1 MNIAE
6 YLANIG
12 EKKYRITQIEKAL
25 YKEFVHNFDEI
36 TTLPKDLRE
45 KLKQEFPFSSLKI
58 KLEKASKNKQTEK
71 VIFETKDDYQVE
83 SVLMRHLTGRITL
96 CVSCQV
102 GCPNKCLF
110 CATGK
115 LGLTRDLKTEEIIDQ
130 YLYFARK
137 LKKEGKRINN
147 IVFMGMGEPFLNY
160 ENVLHA
166 VEILNNPHKIGLG
179 FRHITIST
187 CGIIP
192 GIRKFMAEGIQVNL
206 AISLHAP
213 NDKLR
218 TELMP
223 INKAYP
229 LIELM
234 ETLDKYIKKTSRRIF
249 YEYIM
254 LKGKN
259 DSAKEAQELGK
270 LLQGKLAHVNLIP
283 YNPIDTDDPL
293 QQSEEAE
300 IRKFQKV
307 LQKYGVPSTVRASL
321 GDDIDAA
328 CGQLIAKK

>member
-1 MNIAE
+1 MTIAE
-6 YLANIG
+6 YLENIG

-25 YKEFVHNFDEI
+25 YKEFVQNFDEI
-36 TTLPKDLRE
+36 TTFSKYLRE

-83 SVLMRHLTGRITL
+83 SVLMRHLTARITL

-115 LGLTRDLKTEEIIDQ
+115 LGLTRDLTTQEIIDQ
-130 YLYFARK
+130 YLHFARK
-137 LKKEGKRINN
+137 LKKENKKINN

-192 GIRKFMAEGIQVNL
+192 GIRKFMEEGIQVNL

-213 NDKLR
+213 NDELR
-218 TELMP
+218 TKLMP

-229 LIELM
+229 LADLM
-234 ETLDKYIKKTSRRIF
+234 DTLDEYVKKTGRRIF

-254 LKGKN
+254 LKGMN

-270 LLQGKLAHVNLIP
+270 LLQGKLAHINLIP
-283 YNPIDTDDPL
+283 YNPIYTDDPL
-293 QQSEEAE
+293 QQSEETE

-307 LQKYGVPSTVRASL
+307 LEKYGVPSTVRASL

-328 CGQLIAKK
+328 CGQLIAKE